1 LPAVRLVE
9 AKSSLAQANASLRAA
24 GTNVHDTRLTA
35 PASGVIGARSLEPG
49 QTAAPGMPVLQL
61 LDISS
66 VYVRVAVPESEI
78 ANVRTGQ
85 KAQVTVAAVGE
96 QPLTGKVEEIGVVAD
111 PAARTYPVK
120 IALSNASPGRKL
132 MPGMVSSVSLRRQG
146 GQTGVVIPNQTVTV
160 DEQGQN
166 YVYVADG
173 QKAVRRRIK
182 TGALQQ
188 QGILV
193 VEGLTPQDQLITSGF
208 QRLSDGAAISVVQ

>member
-1 LPAVRLVE
+1 
-9 AKSSLAQANASLRAA
+9 
-24 GTNVHDTRLTA
+24 
-35 PASGVIGARSLEPG
+35 
-49 QTAAPGMPVLQL
+49 
-61 LDISS
+61 
-66 VYVRVAVPESEI
+66 
-78 ANVRTGQ
+78 
-85 KAQVTVAAVGE
+85 
-96 QPLTGKVEEIGVVAD
+96 
-111 PAARTYPVK
+111 
-120 IALSNASPGRKL
+120 
-132 MPGMVSSVSLRRQG
+132 
-146 GQTGVVIPNQTVTV
+146 VIPNQTVTV